1 MSTAKPIDDLTIDDL
16 RRHHIWEWDLEN
28 EDSQN
33 ETWIK
38 PANTSNFTEELNGS
52 IVLGELTLNNGE
64 SFPIMCEMELMEK
77 EVLISTIVLYNNV
90 DNEYF
95 ALQDRVKNLEMP
107 LSIAINIVINE
118 KPKDLLF
125 TVDKVSVYKN
135 NIRTRI
141 Y

>member
-28 EDSQN
+28 EDGQN

-52 IVLGELTLNNGE
+52 IVLGKLTLNNGE

-107 LSIAINIVINE
+107 LSIAISIDING
-118 KPKDLLF
+118 KARDLSF

-135 NIRTRI
+135 NIRTHI